1 MDFTQ
6 KNSSYFCEKC
16 QFTTSNK
23 NDYSSHILTAKHK
36 LRTNSQNF
44 EQKAYCCDNCDKSYS
59 SRNGLWYHLKKC
71 EPSKKTHKKTHHDNA
86 VEKPQD
92 NELILQLLKQNNELT
107 QKLMEISSSPSIINS
122 TINSNNKQF
131 NVQVYLNENCK
142 NAMTITDFV
151 GSLKIKSSEIE
162 NIGKLG
168 YVEGLSNI
176 FIRGLKELD
185 ETERP
190 MHCVDKKRDILYIKE
205 SEGWN
210 KDENKEKVK
219 NAIGQIAHKNFLRVL
234 EWKEENPA
242 SQNTETKTHCEYMR
256 MVNQVMASITPDDDG
271 AGINKIIKKVA
282 NEVYVDKSKN
292 IFA

>member
-23 NDYSSHILTAKHK
+23 NDYSRHILTAKHK

-86 VEKPQD
+86 VEKTQD

-107 QKLMEISSSPSIINS
+107 QKLMEITSSPSIINS

-210 KDENKEKVK
+210 KDENKDKVK

>member
-1 MDFTQ
+1 V
-6 KNSSYFCEKC
+6 
-16 QFTTSNK
+16 
-23 NDYSSHILTAKHK
+23 
-36 LRTNSQNF
+36 
-44 EQKAYCCDNCDKSYS
+44 
-59 SRNGLWYHLKKC
+59 
-71 EPSKKTHKKTHHDNA
+71 KKTHKKTHHDNA
-86 VEKPQD
+86 VEKSQD

-151 GSLKIKSSEIE
+151 DSLKIKSSEIE

-210 KDENKEKVK
+210 KDDNKDKVK

-242 SQNTETKTHCEYMR
+242 SQNTETKTHSEYMR

-282 NEVYVDKSKN
+282 NEVYVDKTKS
-292 IFA
+292 IFS

>member
-6 KNSSYFCEKC
+6 KNSLYFCEKC

-23 NDYSSHILTAKHK
+23 NDYSRHILTAKHK

-71 EPSKKTHKKTHHDNA
+71 EPLKKTHKKTHHDND
-86 VEKPQD
+86 VEKTQD

-210 KDENKEKVK
+210 KDENKDKVK